1 VSSDNGSNIPSWVFD
16 IDDPKKF
23 VLTTVLG
30 FLVGGIASF
39 VRTTTTGVYYALT
52 QVNEALQQAGNG
64 VEESFRSVGDAL
76 LEVEGAFFTVF
87 RDVGAN
93 AGIAAP
99 VAQAILLV
107 LVFGFIIVTV
117 GIVLRLLLALSPI
130 P

>member
-1 VSSDNGSNIPSWVFD
+1 MFD
-16 IDDPKKF
+16 IENPRKF

-39 VRTTTTGVYYALT
+39 VRTTTTEVYDALT
-52 QVNEALQQAGNG
+52 QVNEALRQAGDG

-76 LEVEGAFFTVF
+76 LEVERAFFTVF

-99 VAQAILLV
+99 VAQAILFV
-107 LVFGFIIVTV
+107 LVFAFVIVTV
-117 GIVLRLLLALSPI
+117 SIAIRLLLALSPI

>member
-1 VSSDNGSNIPSWVFD
+1 MFD
-16 IDDPKKF
+16 IENPRKF

-30 FLVGGIASF
+30 FLVGGIAAF
-39 VRTTTTGVYYALT
+39 VRRTTTGVYYALT
-52 QVNEALQQAGNG
+52 QVDAALQQAGNG

-76 LEVEGAFFTVF
+76 LEVEGAFFTAF

-99 VAQAILLV
+99 VAQAILFV
-107 LVFGFIIVTV
+107 LVFAFVIVTV
-117 GIVLRLLLALSPI
+117 SIVLRLLLALSPI